1 MANFLDKTGL
11 TKFWELIKQYLEEN
25 YTRDTVTNNI
35 NNTLSRVNINLNKS
49 NLPLNFSEQVVSDNN
64 NNNITFS
71 GKENTRLS
79 TIGYMGNIL
88 LNLFFDKLFYL
99 FDTTSP
105 DVSGFTASDILLNM
119 GISLDYNSI
128 YLGRV
133 YSKNNR
139 CMSRNLDIYINERIN
154 NPNTLNY
161 LYNISIVPVEEG
173 NLLFSDGLFPLEN
186 INNLIED
193 SVRIQDPL
201 IPGLTLKKLKGNL
214 DDYIPYLENK
224 SNQIKFKIEYANS
237 IRGLLKI
244 YKKSA
249 GSNELELIGRDSTE
263 DTNFSKHITP
273 GEVITIYLEPGDRL
287 YMYGNLLLINDR
299 NSHICQNIFKLLP
312 TLSNSNPEDKDNKY
326 IINITPCD
334 SLGTPINNINL
345 DQHYLE
351 YGGNMR
357 GMLGYR
363 VYNTEFILKNPF
375 YISGVEFINFIS
387 KCRYIGEI
395 KVNSSMDQPNDY
407 YSPII
412 EVNPYNIISNIPI
425 YGNAFTNTG
434 VKKGYISLWLYSEGN
449 NTRET
454 VRMFTNFRD
463 TYSMCKNL
471 TELDVLMDWYDNSKI
486 PDNIIT
492 SMVINNITG
501 KANEYY
507 LLQELSNSIVYNVKS
522 CRNLKKIIL
531 KYKGDRPYSD
541 KIKGLLNKI
550 KDHILS
556 NEDNYKLYLGFDT
569 VNAINY
575 TIDIQAI

>member
-1 MANFLDKTGL
+1 MASFLDKTGL
-11 TKFWELIKQYLEEN
+11 TKFWELIKQYLEVN
-25 YTRDTVTNNI
+25 YTRNTVTNNI
-35 NNTLSRVNINLNKS
+35 NNILSRVEVNLNKS
-49 NLPLNFSEQVVSDNN
+49 NLPLNFSEETVSNN
-64 NNNITFS
+64 TITFS

-79 TIGYMGNIL
+79 TIGYMGDIL

-105 DVSGFTASDILLNM
+105 DVSTFSISDILNNM
-119 GISLDYNSI
+119 GISLDDRSI
-128 YLGRV
+128 YLGRI
-133 YSKNNR
+133 YRKNNR
-139 CMSRNLDIYINERIN
+139 YMYRNLDIYINRRIN
-154 NPNTLNY
+154 NHITVNY

-201 IPGLTLKKLKGNL
+201 IPGLTLKKLKDNL

-224 SNQIKFKIEYANS
+224 STNIKFKIEYVNS

-287 YMYGNLLLINDR
+287 YMYGNLLLINDE

-363 VYNTEFILKNPF
+363 VYNTEFLQKNPF
-375 YISGVEFINFIS
+375 CIRGVEFINFIS
-387 KCRYIGEI
+387 NCRYIGEI

-407 YSPII
+407 YYPII

-425 YGNAFTNTG
+425 YGNAFTSTG

-449 NTRET
+449 YTRET
-454 VRMFTNFRD
+454 VRMFTNFD
-463 TYSMCKNL
+463 NTYYNCRNL

-492 SMVINNITG
+492 SMLIKNVRYTDDDR
-501 KANEYY
+501 Y
-507 LLQELSNSIVYNVKS
+507 LLQELSKSIISNVKS
-522 CRNLKKIIL
+522 CRNLKKITL

-541 KIKGLLNKI
+541 KIKDLLNKI

-556 NEDNYKLYLGFDT
+556 NEDRYKLDLGFDT

>member
-1 MANFLDKTGL
+1 MASFLDKAGL

-35 NNTLSRVNINLNKS
+35 NNILSSVDVNLNKS
-49 NLPLNFSEQVVSDNN
+49 NLPLNFSEPVVS

-79 TIGYMGNIL
+79 TNGYMNNIL
-88 LNLFFDKLFYL
+88 LELFFDQLFYL

-105 DVSGFTASDILLNM
+105 NESDFTTSDILLNM
-119 GISLDYNSI
+119 GISLDDSSI

-139 CMSRNLDIYINERIN
+139 YIHRNIDIYINRRIN
-154 NPNTLNY
+154 NHRTSNY

-201 IPGLTLKKLKGNL
+201 IPRLTLKKLKDNL
-214 DDYIPYLENK
+214 DDYLPYLENK
-224 SNQIKFKIEYANS
+224 STQIKFKIEYANS

-273 GEVITIYLEPGDRL
+273 GEVITTYLEPGDRL
-287 YMYGNLLLINDR
+287 YMYGNLLLIKDR

-363 VYNTEFILKNPF
+363 VYNTEFLQKNPF
-375 YISGVEFINFIS
+375 YIRGVEFINFIS
-387 KCRYIGEI
+387 NCRYIGEI

-412 EVNPYNIISNIPI
+412 GINEYGIIQNIPI

-449 NTRET
+449 STRET
-454 VRMFTNFRD
+454 VRMFTNFD
-463 TYSMCKNL
+463 NTYYMCRNL

-492 SMVINNITG
+492 SMLINNVKYT
-501 KANEYY
+501 NDNYY
-507 LLQELSNSIVYNVKS
+507 LLQELSKSIVWNIKG
-522 CRNLKKIIL
+522 CRNLKKITL

-556 NEDNYKLYLGFDT
+556 NKNTYRLELDMDT
-569 VNAINY
+569 VDAINY

>member
-1 MANFLDKTGL
+1 MASFLDKAGL
-11 TKFWELIKQYLEEN
+11 TKFWKLINQYLEGN
-25 YTRDTVTNNI
+25 YTRNIVTDNI
-35 NNTLSRVNINLNKS
+35 NNILSSVEDNLNKS
-49 NLPLNFSEQVVSDNN
+49 NLPLNFSEPVVSS

-71 GKENTRLS
+71 GKENPRLS
-79 TIGYMGNIL
+79 TIGYMGNLL

-105 DVSGFTASDILLNM
+105 GVSTFSISDILNNM
-119 GISLDYNSI
+119 GISLDDRSI

-133 YSKNNR
+133 YRKNNR
-139 CMSRNLDIYINERIN
+139 DMSRNLDIYINRRIN
-154 NPNTLNY
+154 NLRTSNY

-201 IPGLTLKKLKGNL
+201 IQGLTLKKLKSNL
-214 DDYIPYLENK
+214 DDYLPYLENK
-224 SNQIKFKIEYANS
+224 STQIKFKIEYVNS

-326 IINITPCD
+326 IINITPYD

-363 VYNTEFILKNPF
+363 VYNTGFLRKNPF

-412 EVNPYNIISNIPI
+412 GVNPYGIISNIPI

-434 VKKGYISLWLYSEGN
+434 VKKGYISLWLYSEGFS
-449 NTRET
+449 TRET
-454 VRMFTNFRD
+454 VRMFTNFNN
-463 TYSMCKNL
+463 TYYSCRNL
-471 TELDVLMDWYDNSKI
+471 TELDVLMDWYNNSKI

-492 SMVINNITG
+492 SMFINNVIYTD
-501 KANEYY
+501 NDRY

-522 CRNLKKIIL
+522 CRNLKKITL

-550 KDHILS
+550 RDYILD
-556 NEDNYKLYLGFDT
+556 NEDKYKLSLDMDT
-569 VNAINY
+569 VNLINY
-575 TIDIQAI
+575 SIDIQAI

>member
-1 MANFLDKTGL
+1 MASFLDKAGL
-11 TKFWELIKQYLEEN
+11 TKFLELIKQYLEVN
-25 YTRDTVTNNI
+25 YTRNTVTKNI
-35 NNTLSRVNINLNKS
+35 NDILSSVEVNLNKS
-49 NLPLNFSEQVVSDNN
+49 NLPLNFSEETVSNN
-64 NNNITFS
+64 TITFS
-71 GKENTRLS
+71 GKENSRLS

-105 DVSGFTASDILLNM
+105 DVSTFSISDILNNM
-119 GISLDYNSI
+119 GISLDDSSI

-133 YSKNNR
+133 YRKNNR
-139 CMSRNLDIYINERIN
+139 LMYRNLDIYINRRIN
-154 NPNTLNY
+154 NYRTTNY
-161 LYNISIVPVEEG
+161 LYNISIVPVEDG

-201 IPGLTLKKLKGNL
+201 IQGLTLKKLKDNL

-224 SNQIKFKIEYANS
+224 STNIKFKIEYANS

-334 SLGTPINNINL
+334 SQGTPINNINL

-363 VYNTEFILKNPF
+363 VYNTEFLRKNPF
-375 YISGVEFINFIS
+375 YIMGVEFINFIS

-412 EVNPYNIISNIPI
+412 EVNPYSIISNIPI
-425 YGNAFTNTG
+425 YGNAFTSTG
-434 VKKGYISLWLYSEGN
+434 VKKGYISLLLYSEVN
-449 NTRET
+449 YTHET
-454 VRMFTNFRD
+454 VRMFTNFD
-463 TYSMCKNL
+463 NTYYSCRNL

-492 SMVINNITG
+492 SMVIKNVHYTDNG
-501 KANEYY
+501 YY
-507 LLQELSNSIVYNVKS
+507 LLQELSESIVYNVKS
-522 CRNLKKIIL
+522 CRNLKKITL

-556 NEDNYKLYLGFDT
+556 NEDHYKLYLEFDT

>member
-1 MANFLDKTGL
+1 MASFLDKAGL

-25 YTRDTVTNNI
+25 YTRDTVTNDI
-35 NNTLSRVNINLNKS
+35 NKILSSVEVNLNKS
-49 NLPLNFSEQVVSDNN
+49 DLPLNFSEPVVS

-71 GKENTRLS
+71 GKENPRLS
-79 TIGYMGNIL
+79 TIGYIGNIL

-105 DVSGFTASDILLNM
+105 NVSTFSISDILLNM
-119 GISLDYNSI
+119 GISLEDSSI
-128 YLGRV
+128 YLGRL

-139 CMSRNLDIYINERIN
+139 FMYRNLDIYINRRIN
-154 NPNTLNY
+154 NLRTSNY

-201 IPGLTLKKLKGNL
+201 IQGLTLKKLKDNL

-224 SNQIKFKIEYANS
+224 STNIKFKIEYANS

-287 YMYGNLLLINDR
+287 YMYGNLLLINNK

-312 TLSNSNPEDKDNKY
+312 TLSNSNPEDNDNKY

-363 VYNTEFILKNPF
+363 VYNTEFLQKNPF
-375 YISGVEFINFIS
+375 YIRGVEFINFIS
-387 KCRYIGEI
+387 NCRYIGEI

-407 YSPII
+407 YYPII
-412 EVNPYNIISNIPI
+412 GVNPYSIISNIPI
-425 YGNAFTNTG
+425 YGNAFTRTG

-449 NTRET
+449 STRET
-454 VRMFTNFRD
+454 VRMFTNFGN
-463 TYSMCKNL
+463 TYYNCRNL

-492 SMVINNITG
+492 SMVINNVRYTD
-501 KANEYY
+501 NDRY
-507 LLQELSNSIVYNVKS
+507 LLQELSNSIIYNVNS
-522 CRNLKKIIL
+522 CRNLKKITL

-550 KDHILS
+550 KDYILS
-556 NEDNYKLYLGFDT
+556 NEDRYKLFDT

>member
-1 MANFLDKTGL
+1 MASFLDKTGL
-11 TKFWELIKQYLEEN
+11 TKFWELINQYLEVN
-25 YTRDTVTNNI
+25 YTRNTVTNDI
-35 NNTLSRVNINLNKS
+35 NNILSMVEVNLNKS
-49 NLPLNFSEQVVSDNN
+49 NLPLNFSEETVSNGK
-64 NNNITFS
+64 ITFS
-71 GKENTRLS
+71 GKENPRLS
-79 TIGYMGNIL
+79 TIGYMVNIL
-88 LNLFFDKLFYL
+88 LDLFFDKLFYL

-105 DVSGFTASDILLNM
+105 NVADFTASDILLNM

-139 CMSRNLDIYINERIN
+139 YISRNLDIYINRRIN
-154 NPNTLNY
+154 NTRTTDY

-201 IPGLTLKKLKGNL
+201 IQGLTLKKLKSNL
-214 DDYIPYLENK
+214 DDYLPYLENK
-224 SNQIKFKIEYANS
+224 STQIKFKIEYVNS

-244 YKKSA
+244 YKKYA

-273 GEVITIYLEPGDRL
+273 GEVITTYLEPGDRL
-287 YMYGNLLLINDR
+287 YMYGNLLLIKDR

-363 VYNTEFILKNPF
+363 VYNTEFLQKNPF

-412 EVNPYNIISNIPI
+412 GINEYGIIQNIPI

-449 NTRET
+449 STRET
-454 VRMFTNFRD
+454 VRMFTNFD
-463 TYSMCKNL
+463 NTYYRCRNL

-492 SMVINNITG
+492 SMLINNVKYTG
-501 KANEYY
+501 NDYY
-507 LLQELSNSIVYNVKS
+507 LLQELSKSIVYNVKS
-522 CRNLKKIIL
+522 CRNLKKITL

-556 NEDNYKLYLGFDT
+556 NENKYKLDLGFDT

>member
-1 MANFLDKTGL
+1 MASFLDKAGL

-35 NNTLSRVNINLNKS
+35 NNILSSVEVNLNKS
-49 NLPLNFSEQVVSDNN
+49 NLPLNFSEPVVS
-64 NNNITFS
+64 NNITFS
-71 GKENTRLS
+71 GKENPRLS
-79 TIGYMGNIL
+79 TIGYMNNIL
-88 LNLFFDKLFYL
+88 LELFFDKLFYL

-105 DVSGFTASDILLNM
+105 NVSNFTASDILLNM
-119 GISLDYNSI
+119 GISLDDSSI

-139 CMSRNLDIYINERIN
+139 GMSRNLDIYINRRIN
-154 NPNTLNY
+154 NLRTSNY

-201 IPGLTLKKLKGNL
+201 IPRLTLKKLKDNL
-214 DDYIPYLENK
+214 DDYLPYLENK
-224 SNQIKFKIEYANS
+224 STQIKFKIEYANS

-273 GEVITIYLEPGDRL
+273 GEVITTYLEPGDRL

-299 NSHICQNIFKLLP
+299 NSPICQNIFKLLP
-312 TLSNSNPEDKDNKY
+312 ILSNSNPEDKDNKY

-363 VYNTEFILKNPF
+363 VYNTEFLQKKPF
-375 YISGVEFINFIS
+375 YIAGVEFINFIS
-387 KCRYIGEI
+387 NCRYIGEI

-412 EVNPYNIISNIPI
+412 GVNPYSIISNIPI
-425 YGNAFTNTG
+425 YGNAFINTG

-449 NTRET
+449 NIRET
-454 VRMFTNFRD
+454 VRMFTNFSN
-463 TYSMCKNL
+463 TYYSCKNL

-492 SMVINNITG
+492 SMLINNVKYTS
-501 KANEYY
+501 NDYY

-522 CRNLKKIIL
+522 CRNLKKITL

-556 NEDNYKLYLGFDT
+556 NEDEYKLDLGMDK
-569 VNAINY
+569 VNSINY

>member
-1 MANFLDKTGL
+1 MASFLDKTGL

-25 YTRDTVTNNI
+25 YTRNTVTNNI
-35 NNTLSRVNINLNKS
+35 NNILSSVEDDLNKS
-49 NLPLNFSEQVVSDNN
+49 NLPLNFSEPVVS

-71 GKENTRLS
+71 GKEKHRLS
-79 TIGYMGNIL
+79 TNGYMNNIL
-88 LNLFFDKLFYL
+88 LELFFDKLFYL

-105 DVSGFTASDILLNM
+105 NVSDFTTSDILLNM
-119 GISLDYNSI
+119 GISLDDSSI

-139 CMSRNLDIYINERIN
+139 DISRNLDIYINRKIN
-154 NPNTLNY
+154 NLRTTNY

-224 SNQIKFKIEYANS
+224 SNKIKFKIEYANS

-363 VYNTEFILKNPF
+363 VYNTKFLQKDPF
-375 YISGVEFINFIS
+375 YIRGVEFINFIS

-412 EVNPYNIISNIPI
+412 GVNPYHIISNIPI

-449 NTRET
+449 TVIET
-454 VRMFTNFRD
+454 VRMFTNFSN
-463 TYSMCKNL
+463 TYYSCKNL

-492 SMVINNITG
+492 SMVINNIHTTDDDD
-501 KANEYY
+501 YY
-507 LLQELSNSIVYNVKS
+507 LLRELSKSIVYNVKS
-522 CRNLKKIIL
+522 CRNLKKITL

-556 NEDNYKLYLGFDT
+556 NEDHYKLDLGFDT